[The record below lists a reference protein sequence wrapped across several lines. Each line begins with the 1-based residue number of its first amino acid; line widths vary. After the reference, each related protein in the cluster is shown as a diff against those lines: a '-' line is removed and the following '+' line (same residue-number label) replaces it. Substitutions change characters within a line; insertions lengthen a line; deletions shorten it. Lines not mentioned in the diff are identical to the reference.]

1 MNSDL
6 IIKKTQINNR
16 EGEKGDGG
24 DEHPLSNLGRAL
36 RESVFPI
43 SDKLFFIGRKLNLN
57 TTKLYSDNSRHPSN
71 IKAVV
76 KMLSKYGP
84 WSDLSRVEVVD
95 VVEIVD
101 SVRYTTGLIGKNI
114 STGDFPKDWR
124 TKMSVCL
131 VILFLS
137 LRKQQCLRLRSP
149 APFLGWRHSYQ
160 QRW

>member
-1 MNSDL
+1 MGWGDN
-6 IIKKTQINNR
+6 
-16 EGEKGDGG
+16 GDGG

-114 STGDFPKDWR
+114 LSGDFLRIEERKCQ
-124 TKMSVCL
+124 SV
-131 VILFLS
+131 
-137 LRKQQCLRLRSP
+137 
-149 APFLGWRHSYQ
+149 W
-160 QRW
+160 